1 MVGEGEGYS
10 VSDSALLLCIGYT
23 CMCGERVT
31 VFRVQ
36 MNQTASNR
44 LLKKIVTCKNG
55 HIRTVT
61 VDQLVT
67 LDHWVEEIEE
77 QEFAAGA

>member
-1 MVGEGEGYS
+1 MGSSS

-23 CMCGERVT
+23 CLCGEQVT

-36 MNQTASNR
+36 MNQAASNR
-44 LLKKIVTCKNG
+44 LFTRIVTCKNG

-61 VDQLVT
+61 VDQLAA

-77 QEFAAGA
+77 QELATGT